1 MKNSYREHGRS
12 LYELPEK
19 FNFEDILLNYST
31 LPSRRRSGS
40 SYIPCISVSP
50 VDANIQIFELQI

>member
-1 MKNSYREHGRS
+1 MGEVYMSSRKNLMLNNFYRIT
-12 LYELPEK
+12 P
-19 FNFEDILLNYST
+19 
-31 LPSRRRSGS
+31 PSRMRSGS